1 MRIVIDSTLEVGE
14 SLKKLVEV
22 VPLKVMIGD
31 ESYRDGEIDLEEMF
45 EKVRKTGNFPK
56 TSQPSPSDFERV
68 YSEILEE
75 GEDWILSIHITEGL
89 SGTMNSARMAA
100 EKFKG
105 KVWVVDTGST
115 SIIGH
120 LFVKRA
126 LEMKDEK
133 PEKVVKELEEL
144 RERSAVY
151 LTVGNLEFLKRSGR
165 LKGIEA
171 LIGSIMRLR
180 PLMESR
186 LGYLKTKKVYRSASK
201 VLEAMKEIIRGAK
214 EVVIGHILA
223 PEPAEKLA
231 DFAKSLGLD
240 HEIIEVSSSSLSA
253 HLGPGSYGIAVRT

>member
-1 MRIVIDSTLEVGE
+1 MKIVIDSTLEVGDN
-14 SLKKLVEV
+14 LRNFVRIA
-22 VPLKVMIGD
+22 PLKVTIGN
-31 ESYRDGEIDLEEMF
+31 ESYRDGEIKLEEMF
-45 EKVRKTGNFPK
+45 DKVRKTGNFPK
-56 TSQPSPSDFERV
+56 TSQPSPADFEKV

-75 GEDWILSIHITEGL
+75 EGDWILSIHITEGL

-105 KVWVVDTGST
+105 KVWVVDTGSA

-133 PEKVVKELEEL
+133 PEKVVRELEKL
-144 RERSAVY
+144 RERSVVY

-165 LKGIEA
+165 LRGIEA
-171 LIGSIMRLR
+171 LIGSIMKLR

-201 VLEAMKEIIRGAK
+201 VLEAMKDIIRNAK

-223 PEPAEKLA
+223 LEPAKKLSELA
-231 DFAKSLGLD
+231 ESLGLSY
-240 HEIIEVSSSSLSA
+240 EVIEVRSSSLSA

>member
-14 SLKKLVEV
+14 NLREFIRI
-22 VPLKVMIGD
+22 VPLKVTIGE
-31 ESYRDGEIDLEEMF
+31 ESYRDGEIKLEEMF
-45 EKVRKTGNFPK
+45 DKVRKTGNFPK
-56 TSQPSPSDFERV
+56 TSQPSPADFERV

-89 SGTMNSARMAA
+89 SGTVSSARMAA
-100 EKFKG
+100 KNFKG
-105 KVWVVDTGST
+105 KVWVVDTGSA

-126 LEMKDEK
+126 LEMKDER
-133 PEKVVKELEEL
+133 PERVVEELEDL
-144 RERSAVY
+144 RKRSAVY

-180 PLMESR
+180 PLMESK
-186 LGYLKTKKVYRSASK
+186 LGYLKPKKIYRSASR
-201 VLEAMKEIIRGAK
+201 VLKAMKEIMRGAK

-223 PEPAEKLA
+223 PEPAKELA

-240 HEIIEVSSSSLSA
+240 HEIVEVRSSSLSA